1 MRFEQERLP
10 DGARKAFFLG
20 DGAGVGKVRAPPG
33 GHSLAMQTTSH
44 LIPHSLTGVLT
55 LYFACSSQ
63 GRQIAA
69 LIKEFTLKVSCIIN
83 TIHPHDNVTCGL

>member
-33 GHSLAMQTTSH
+33 GYSLAMQTTSH
-44 LIPHSLTGVLT
+44 LIPHWRAHVVFRLLFVGPPNRRPDQTVRSEVVVLNKND
-55 LYFACSSQ
+55 SS
-63 GRQIAA
+63 
-69 LIKEFTLKVSCIIN
+69 
-83 TIHPHDNVTCGL
+83 